1 MKIKKRLRSR
11 KGQRGIALVTVLIA
25 IAITLVLTNEFGTT
39 SSVDM
44 IAAANYRDQVRSRF
58 LARSAQAFGEL
69 VIRLQQRMDN
79 ASSGSNSMMNSMLG
93 GIQLTDYA
101 NTLITPFC
109 GSAEEV
115 QGAIGFSTSQL
126 KGLGADIGT
135 CGFNGPIG
143 TDDGKLNINCA
154 NVAARAAA
162 VKSVIDGLIYFP
174 AYDNV
179 FDDADAGGWHR
190 DRPMQS
196 AAIVDYIDK
205 DTMMGSNRG
214 TVEDYGYES
223 LKDRYYAKNTYIDTV
238 GEMKLIRGV
247 DDRFWTLFGD
257 AFTTYGQC
265 QINLKSV
272 TNVQLIAAIL
282 YLSAKSPTDPV
293 ILDPRKLFML
303 AGYVAKAPELG
314 ENFTKLADFVNFVKD
329 PGGSVLGIAGSG
341 AGTMQGSAASTALAS
356 GLPGLQE
363 KIGMELDPRLLGQI
377 ARIGPRRTYRV
388 EAYGEIERMQKN
400 KDGSPV
406 FPAIRSTVTGVWD
419 TKVVPQNVRRP
430 PVPNGA
436 WVYLRED

>member
-1 MKIKKRLRSR
+1 MKIKKRIRSR

-44 IAAANYRDQVRSRF
+44 IAAANYRDQVRARF
-58 LARSAQAFGEL
+58 LARSAQSFGEL

-79 ASSGSNSMMNSMLG
+79 AGTNKGMSMLS

-115 QGAIGFSTSQL
+115 QGAIGFSASSI

-143 TDDGKLNINCA
+143 TEDGKLDINCA
-154 NVAARAAA
+154 NAGTAKGSA
-162 VKSVIDGLIYFP
+162 VHSVIDGLIYFP
-174 AYDNV
+174 AYDTV
-179 FDDADAGGWHR
+179 FDDSDAGGWHR
-190 DRPMQS
+190 DRAMQS
-196 AAIVDYIDK
+196 QAIVDYVDK
-205 DTMMGSNRG
+205 DTIMGANRG

-238 GEMKLIRGV
+238 DELRLVRGV

-257 AFTTYGQC
+257 AFTAYGQC
-265 QINLKSV
+265 QMNLKSV

-282 YLSAKSPTDPV
+282 YLSAKNSNDPV
-293 ILDPRKLFML
+293 ILDPKKLFLL

-314 ENFTKLADFVNFVKD
+314 ENFSSPKDFIDFVRD
-329 PGGSVLGIAGSG
+329 PGAAVVGLAGSG
-341 AGTMQGSAASTALAS
+341 AGTMQGSAANAALSA

-363 KIGMELDPRLLGQI
+363 KIGLELAPEKLATI
-377 ARIGPRRTYRV
+377 ARVGPRRTYKL

-406 FPAIRSTVTGVWD
+406 FPAIRATITGVWD

>member
-1 MKIKKRLRSR
+1 MRVKKRLRSR

-79 ASSGSNSMMNSMLG
+79 AGAGSGIAASMLG

-115 QGAIGFSTSQL
+115 QGAIGFSTSQI

-154 NVAARAAA
+154 NVAARGSA
-162 VKSVIDGLIYFP
+162 VKSVIDGLTYFP

-179 FDDADAGGWHR
+179 FDDSDAGGWHR
-190 DRPMQS
+190 DRVMQS
-196 AAIVDYIDK
+196 NAIVDYVDK

-238 GEMKLIRGV
+238 GEMRLIRGV
-247 DDRFWTLFGD
+247 DDRFWSLFGD

-282 YLSAKSPTDPV
+282 FLSAKNPNDPV
-293 ILDPRKLFML
+293 ILDPKKLFML

-314 ENFTKLADFVNFVKD
+314 ENFSKLSEFIDFVKD
-329 PGGSVLGIAGSG
+329 PGASVLGIAGSG
-341 AGTMQGSAASTALAS
+341 AGTMQGSAAKQALGA

-363 KIGMELDPRLLGQI
+363 KIGMELSPQLLGSI
-377 ARIGPRRTYRV
+377 ARIGPRRTYRL

>member
-69 VIRLQQRMDN
+69 VIRIQQRMDN
-79 ASSGSNSMMNSMLG
+79 ASSKISQLG
-93 GIQLTDYA
+93 GIQITDYA

-115 QGAIGFSTSQL
+115 QGAIGFSSSQI

-143 TDDGKLNINCA
+143 TDDGKLDINCA
-154 NVAARAAA
+154 NVTARAAA
-162 VKSVIDGLIYFP
+162 VHSVIDGLLYFP

-179 FDDADAGGWHR
+179 FDDNDAGGWHR
-190 DRPMQS
+190 DRIMQA
-196 AAIVDYIDK
+196 AAIVDYVDK

-238 GEMKLIRGV
+238 EELKLVRGV

-257 AFTTYGQC
+257 AFTAYGQC
-265 QINLKSV
+265 QMNLKSV

-282 YLSAKSPTDPV
+282 YLSAKNPADPV
-293 ILDPRKLFML
+293 LLDPRKLFML

-314 ENFTKLADFVNFVKD
+314 ENFSTLDDFITYVKD
-329 PGGSVLGIAGSG
+329 PGASVMGIAGSG
-341 AGTMQGSAASTALAS
+341 AGTMQGSAASAALTA

-363 KIGMELDPRLLGQI
+363 KIGLELDKTKLQTI
-377 ARIGPRRTYRV
+377 ARVGPRRTYRV

-406 FPAIRSTVTGVWD
+406 FPAIRTTVTGVWD

>member
-69 VIRLQQRMDN
+69 VIRIQQRMDN
-79 ASSGSNSMMNSMLG
+79 ASSKIPQLG
-93 GIQLTDYA
+93 GIQITDYA

-115 QGAIGFSTSQL
+115 QGAIGFSSTQI

-143 TDDGKLNINCA
+143 TDDGKLDINCA
-154 NVAARAAA
+154 NVSTRGSA
-162 VKSVIDGLIYFP
+162 VHSVIDGLLYFP
-174 AYDNV
+174 AYDAV
-179 FDDADAGGWHR
+179 FNDNDAGGWHR
-190 DRPMQS
+190 DRTLQ
-196 AAIVDYIDK
+196 ALAIVDYIDK
-205 DTMMGSNRG
+205 DTMQGNSNRG
-214 TVEDYGYES
+214 AAEDYGYES

-238 GEMKLIRGV
+238 GEMRLIRGV

-282 YLSAKSPTDPV
+282 YLAAKDRNDPV
-293 ILDPRKLFML
+293 ILDPKKLFLL

-314 ENFTKLADFVNFVKD
+314 ENFSKVQDFIDFVKD
-329 PGGSVLGIAGSG
+329 PGSSVLGIAGSG
-341 AGTMQGSAASTALAS
+341 AGTLQGSAAKSALTA

-363 KIGMELDPRLLGQI
+363 KIGLVLDPTLLGQI
-377 ARIGPRRTYRV
+377 ARVGNRRTYRL

-406 FPAIRSTVTGVWD
+406 FPAIRTTVTGVWD

>member
-69 VIRLQQRMDN
+69 VIRIQQRMDN
-79 ASSGSNSMMNSMLG
+79 ASAKIPQLG
-93 GIQLTDYA
+93 GIQITDYA

-115 QGAIGFSTSQL
+115 QGAIGFSSSQI

-154 NVAARAAA
+154 NVTARAAA
-162 VKSVIDGLIYFP
+162 VHSVIDGLLYFP
-174 AYDNV
+174 AYDTV
-179 FDDADAGGWHR
+179 FNDNDAGGWHR
-190 DRPMQS
+190 DRIMQS
-196 AAIVDYIDK
+196 AAIVDYVDK

-214 TVEDYGYES
+214 AIEDYGYES

-238 GEMKLIRGV
+238 GEMRLIRGV

-282 YLSAKSPTDPV
+282 YLAAKDRNDPV
-293 ILDPRKLFML
+293 ILDPKKLFLL

-314 ENFTKLADFVNFVKD
+314 ENFSKVQDFIDFVKD
-329 PGGSVLGIAGSG
+329 PGQSVLGIAGSG
-341 AGTMQGSAASTALAS
+341 AGTMQGSAAKSALTA

-363 KIGMELDPRLLGQI
+363 KIGLVLDPTLLGQI
-377 ARIGPRRTYRV
+377 ARVGNRRTYRV

-406 FPAIRSTVTGVWD
+406 FPAIRTTVTGVWD

>member
-1 MKIKKRLRSR
+1 MKIKKRIRSR

-25 IAITLVLTNEFGTT
+25 IAITLVMTNEFGTT

-69 VIRLQQRMDN
+69 VIRIQQRMDN
-79 ASSGSNSMMNSMLG
+79 ASSKIPQLG
-93 GIQLTDYA
+93 GIQITDYA

-115 QGAIGFSTSQL
+115 QGAIGFSSTDI

-143 TDDGKLNINCA
+143 TEDGKLDINCA
-154 NVAARAAA
+154 NVSARGSA
-162 VKSVIDGLIYFP
+162 VHSIIDGLLYFP
-174 AYDNV
+174 AYDAV
-179 FDDADAGGWHR
+179 FNDNDAGGWHR
-190 DRPMQS
+190 DRILQS

-205 DTMMGSNRG
+205 DTMQGSNRG
-214 TVEDYGYES
+214 AAEDYGYES

-238 GEMKLIRGV
+238 GEMRLIRGV

-257 AFTTYGQC
+257 AFTAYGQC

-282 YLSAKSPTDPV
+282 YLSAKDRNDPV
-293 ILDPRKLFML
+293 ILDPKKLFLL

-314 ENFTKLADFVNFVKD
+314 ENFSKLQDFVDFVKD
-329 PGGSVLGIAGSG
+329 PGQSVLGIAGSG
-341 AGTMQGSAASTALAS
+341 AGTMQGSAAKSALTA

-363 KIGMELDPRLLGQI
+363 KIGLVLDPTLLATI
-377 ARIGPRRTYRV
+377 ARVGNRRTYRV

-406 FPAIRSTVTGVWD
+406 FPAIRTTVTGVWD